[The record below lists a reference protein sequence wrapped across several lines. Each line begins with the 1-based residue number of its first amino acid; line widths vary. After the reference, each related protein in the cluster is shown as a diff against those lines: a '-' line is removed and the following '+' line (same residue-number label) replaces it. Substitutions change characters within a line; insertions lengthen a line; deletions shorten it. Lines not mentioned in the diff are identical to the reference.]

1 LYKRIDAG
9 DVMSNVTVVDLETT
23 GLFADRG
30 DRITEI
36 GAIKLSDNKI
46 CGIFQ
51 TLVNPGRKIPP
62 VATSITG
69 ITDEM
74 VENAPSIAQVLPLF
88 VDFVKNDSLVMH
100 NTDFDGSFLRYELK
114 HLHIPVNFNYYCTLK
129 AARKLIKSPN
139 FKLSTLKNVLKLH
152 TYGAMHR
159 ALSDTFV
166 TAQLFLILEK
176 NFGIDTLA
184 NMEKDIS
191 KLLEKMEKD
200 DIFIVDPYCS

>member
-1 LYKRIDAG
+1 
-9 DVMSNVTVVDLETT
+9 MSGVTVIDLETT
-23 GLFADRG
+23 GLYADRG

-36 GAIKLSDNKI
+36 GAIKMSGNKI

-51 TLVNPGRKIPP
+51 TLINPGRKIPEI
-62 VATSITG
+62 AKNITG

-74 VENAPSIAQVLPLF
+74 VAGAPTIYDVLPLF
-88 VDFVKNDSLVMH
+88 VKFAGEDRLVMH

-114 HLHIPVNFNYYCTLK
+114 HLKINKDFNYYCTLK
-129 AARKLIKSPN
+129 EARKSIKSPN

-152 TYGAMHR
+152 TFGTMHR

-184 NMEKDIS
+184 NMEKDIER
-191 KLLEKMEKD
+191 LLDKKAPD
-200 DIFIVDPYCS
+200 DIFVMDPYCS